1 MLLPEHDQVEHTPD
15 KSSVTCYI
23 VQMMMDLRW
32 LLFTAGLLAGCSAA
46 PASPA
51 AAVVSESGVT
61 TSVAAEALDDAPSY
75 FVPWP
80 GEAQALTNARADM
93 VARQIARRG
102 VQDPSVLRAMATVPR
117 HEFVSAEYLEQAYA
131 DHPLS
136 IGFGQTISQPY
147 IVALMTELL
156 ALQGDERVLEIG
168 AGSAYQAALLAQLL
182 PQVYTI
188 EIVPELAAD
197 AEARLA
203 RLGIDN
209 VQVRADDGYFGWEAH
224 APYDAIIVTAAPD
237 QLPPPLVE
245 QLAPGGRLVIPIG
258 PQGGAQVLW
267 QFVKE
272 ADGELT
278 GYRILDVRF
287 VPFTRT
293 TENAPK

>member
-1 MLLPEHDQVEHTPD
+1 MPC
-15 KSSVTCYI
+15 VTCYI
-23 VQMMMDLRW
+23 VQMMVSLRW
-32 LLFTAGLLAGCSAA
+32 WLLTAGLLAGCSVV
-46 PASPA
+46 PANPS
-51 AAVVSESGVT
+51 AVVSESGVT
-61 TSVAAEALDDAPSY
+61 ETVAAHATDDAPSLFY
-75 FVPWP
+75 PWP
-80 GEAQALTNARADM
+80 GETQALTNARAEM

-102 VQDPSVLRAMATVPR
+102 VQDPDVLRAMATVPR
-117 HEFVSAEYLEQAYA
+117 HEFVSTEYLAQAYA
-131 DHPLS
+131 DHPLP
-136 IGFGQTISQPY
+136 IRFGQTISQPY

-168 AGSAYQAALLAQLL
+168 AGSAYQAAVLAQLL
-182 PQVYTI
+182 PAVYTI

-209 VQVRADDGYFGWEAH
+209 VQVRADDGFWGWEAH

-237 QLPPPLVE
+237 QLPPALVE

-258 PQGGAQVLW
+258 PKGGAQVLW

-293 TENAPK
+293 TDNAPK

>member
-1 MLLPEHDQVEHTPD
+1 MTAIRCTPGTPGE
-15 KSSVTCYI
+15 TCYI
-23 VQMMMDLRW
+23 VQTMISYRW
-32 LLFTAGLLAGCSAA
+32 FLITAGLLVGCSAA
-46 PASPA
+46 TSSPGP
-51 AAVVSESGVT
+51 VVSELGVT
-61 TSVAAEALDDAPSY
+61 ATVAAQAVDDASAY

-80 GEAQALTNARADM
+80 GEAQALTNARAEM

-102 VQDPSVLRAMATVPR
+102 VQDSDVLRAMATVPR
-117 HEFVSAEYLEQAYA
+117 HEFVAAEYLAQAYA

-168 AGSAYQAALLAQLL
+168 AGSAYQAAILAQLL

-209 VQVRADDGYFGWEAH
+209 IQVRADDGYFGWEAH

-237 QLPPPLVE
+237 QLPPPLIE

-293 TENAPK
+293 TDNAPK